1 MSVSLKGQVA
11 LVVGAS
17 SGIGYESAVLLA
29 REGMKVMASARRQDR
44 LELLQAKLAGE
55 GADVAIFAAD
65 AGKPGDMQALA
76 DATVKRFGK
85 VDLLVYA
92 TGTNTKDRAL
102 TRLTVDIWHELLQAN
117 LNGGYYIT
125 RALLPAMRE
134 AKSGH
139 LIFVSSISGKIS
151 DVSGAAYQASKRG
164 MVGFSHAIRVEEKEN
179 GIRTC
184 VVCPGLVDS
193 ELMEKRPV
201 KPTRETLD
209 KALQP
214 ADVAEVI
221 VAIAKTHPRVSV
233 PEIDVM
239 PTVL

>member
-1 MSVSLKGQVA
+1 M
-11 LVVGAS
+11 GAS
-17 SGIGYESAVLLA
+17 SGIGHASAVLLA
-29 REGMKVMASARRQDR
+29 REGMKVMASARRKDR
-44 LELLQAKLAGE
+44 LEQLQAKLQAE
-55 GADVAIFAAD
+55 GAEADIYPAD
-65 AGKPGDMQALA
+65 AGKADQMEALA
-76 DATVKRFGK
+76 KATVKRFGK

-102 TRLTVDIWHELLQAN
+102 TRLTVDTWHELVDAN

-139 LIFVSSISGKIS
+139 LIYVSSISGKIP

-164 MVGFSHAIRVEEKEN
+164 MVGLSHAIRVEEKEN

-214 ADVAEVI
+214 EDVAEVI
-221 VAIAKTHPRVSV
+221 VAIAKTHPRVAV